1 VESFL
6 EGDTYPRPRYNVPS
20 KPCEL
25 FELLLH
31 ANGEGDGILAYLFD
45 YYQKPDYETGYLTR
59 YLQNATIRKRLAQM
73 FAGKRKVGV
82 YSFAVQ
88 NKGRD
93 WSLPKD
99 LIQRTPLR
107 LEEMQLFSP
116 AQELISGNGIPTAF
130 EKGEYPVLLFGEN
143 AKYIDLADLK
153 NGAIL
158 DCKAA
163 EILSSRGV
171 DTGLFSAKAKAF
183 SGEYYL
189 KEQDEIPSISHPDT
203 QEIKVKTG
211 AMVEST
217 FTPDNTPA
225 SYRYENGA
233 GQRFFVMAFDAL
245 SLHYGYNANYMKNY
259 YRQAQIVSAIEW
271 LCGKQLP
278 MYALKCPNLYFL
290 TAKGE
295 GGTLVGAV
303 ANIYIEDIYDL
314 EICLDKAYKQAKF
327 IGVEGELLGDKIR
340 VKHLPPFAFMAVEL
354 Q

>member
-1 VESFL
+1 V
-6 EGDTYPRPRYNVPS
+6 R
-20 KPCEL
+20 
-25 FELLLH
+25 
-31 ANGEGDGILAYLFD
+31 
-45 YYQKPDYETGYLTR
+45 
-59 YLQNATIRKRLAQM
+59 NASIREQVAKM
-73 FAGKRKVGV
+73 FKNKKKVGV
-82 YSFAVQ
+82 YSFGVQ
-88 NKGRD
+88 NKVRD
-93 WSLPKD
+93 WSLPKE
-99 LIQRTPLR
+99 LVKRTPLR
-107 LEEMQLFSP
+107 IEEMQLFSP
-116 AQELISGNGIPTAF
+116 AQELVSGNSIPTAF

-143 AKYIDLADLK
+143 AKYIDLADLN

-158 DCKAA
+158 DVKAA
-163 EILSSRGV
+163 QILASRGV

-183 SGEYYL
+183 SGEFYL

-225 SYRYENGA
+225 SYRYENAA

-245 SLHYGYNANYMKNY
+245 SLHYGYHANYMKNY

-295 GGTLVGAV
+295 DGTLVGAV

-314 EICLDKAYKQAKF
+314 EICLDKAYEQVEF
-327 IGVEGELLGDKIR
+327 IGVEGELCGDKLHI
-340 VKHLPPFAFMAVEL
+340 KHIPPFAFFAVEL
-354 Q
+354 K